1 MFFWR
6 CGLAWV
12 WPVRVGVGWWAGWG
26 GPGGRGRR
34 AGPVGRVGG
43 GPGWGVDG
51 GARVRDRVGRL
62 VGWNGP
68 VGRDVYTV
76 RKGVCMRGVKNAL
89 RNCVG

>member
-1 MFFWR
+1 MAAG
-6 CGLAWV
+6 GLGGLV
-12 WPVRVGVGWWAGWG
+12 VVVVG
-26 GPGGRGRR
+26 
-34 AGPVGRVGG
+34 
-43 GPGWGVDG
+43 G